1 MATALTQ
8 SLRSA
13 GALALVAI
21 IGTSLLTAVDAL
33 TADRIAEQE
42 RRVILEQLAQI
53 IPAEHDNVLL
63 EDRITFR
70 DERHFPSGQTV
81 TAYRL
86 RLSGRPAGVI
96 LRFAAVRGYNGQIGL
111 LAGIDM
117 DGSLQ
122 GVRVTSHRETPGL
135 GDLIEVEKSDWIR
148 DFNGRSLADP
158 APDRWAVKRD
168 GGAYD
173 QFTGATIT
181 PRAVVEAVRMALEY
195 YEANREF
202 IFSSPADP
210 VAGNAP

>member
-53 IPAEHDNVLL
+53 IPAEHDNVVL

-70 DERHFPSGQTV
+70 DERHFPNGQTV

-96 LRFAAVRGYNGQIGL
+96 LRFA
-111 LAGIDM
+111 
-117 DGSLQ
+117 
-122 GVRVTSHRETPGL
+122 H
-135 GDLIEVEKSDWIR
+135 
-148 DFNGRSLADP
+148 
-158 APDRWAVKRD
+158 
-168 GGAYD
+168 
-173 QFTGATIT
+173 
-181 PRAVVEAVRMALEY
+181 
-195 YEANREF
+195 
-202 IFSSPADP
+202 
-210 VAGNAP
+210 